1 MVRAL
6 AWHARGHE
14 FESRILHKAETA
26 APSGVA
32 VFGLDTT
39 VCTMWPLNASFSK
52 GGWEDCQKRKNV
64 GNGTFAH
71 EFESRILHKAK
82 TAAPSGVA
90 VFGLDAMI
98 CTMWPLNASFPK
110 GGWEDLHDVPPASE
124 GQGQRED
131 RRRDL
136 LKQKSRT
143 RKRGYKLF
151 FVNYIKLLISN
162 PYHTAEPIKSSRPN
176 TTNAI
181 HGLGA
186 RRVSRKIL

>member
-14 FESRILHKAETA
+14 FESRILHKAKTA

-32 VFGLDTT
+32 VFGLNAMI
-39 VCTMWPLNASFSK
+39 CTMWPLNASFSK

-71 EFESRILHKAK
+71 EFESRILHKAE

-90 VFGLDAMI
+90 VSGLDTMI
-98 CTMWPLNASFPK
+98 CTMCSL
-110 GGWEDLHDVPPASE
+110 PPR
-124 GQGQRED
+124 GQGQREG
-131 RRRDL
+131 RRRVL

-151 FVNYIKLLISN
+151 FVNYIRLLISN